1 LSVWRPVAIQPVA
14 PSQIGCRMRENGRPR
29 VSTVVSVHQTM
40 RRTRSSKSFAMSS
53 KLRASGN
60 VCSFAMGGASLLRRA
75 EERKGTRVARLA
87 SMRPPGCWPALLA
100 LFLAAPALAQP
111 DRGAF
116 PLEDRLQLI
125 VLPRSLIAID
135 GRTGGQREEALDLGE
150 QVLSQRADGRVGIAL
165 TDRRILAI
173 ATSSGS
179 FQEAR
184 FARGEA
190 LATEP
195 ELGDRVA
202 LFVTNRRL
210 IGFDGG
216 SGNLVET
223 RLGPREFVIGTAIAN
238 SVAIAATSRR
248 ALGLSPFRGGFFE
261 VRLGLDERR
270 TSLTASGDVATLATE
285 DRILTFRA
293 ASGSWEERTLGL
305 GH

>member
-1 LSVWRPVAIQPVA
+1 
-14 PSQIGCRMRENGRPR
+14 MR
-29 VSTVVSVHQTM
+29 S
-40 RRTRSSKSFAMSS
+40 
-53 KLRASGN
+53 
-60 VCSFAMGGASLLRRA
+60 
-75 EERKGTRVARLA
+75 
-87 SMRPPGCWPALLA
+87 PGCWPALLA
-100 LFLAAPALAQP
+100 LLLAAPAGAQL
-111 DRGAF
+111 GAF

-125 VLPRSLIAID
+125 VLPRSVIAID

-173 ATSSGS
+173 AAGSGA

-184 FARGEA
+184 FARGES

-202 LFVTNRRL
+202 LFVTNRRVV
-210 IGFDGG
+210 GFDGG

-270 TSLTASGDVATLATE
+270 TSLDASGDIATLSTE

-293 ASGSWEERTLGL
+293 ATGSWEERTLGL
-305 GH
+305 GY

>member
-1 LSVWRPVAIQPVA
+1 
-14 PSQIGCRMRENGRPR
+14 
-29 VSTVVSVHQTM
+29 M
-40 RRTRSSKSFAMSS
+40 RRTRSSKLFAISWKLLASVKGGSS
-53 KLRASGN
+53 VARGPR
-60 VCSFAMGGASLLRRA
+60 LRRGA
-75 EERKGTRVARLA
+75 AERKRPAVANFA
-87 SMRPPGCWPALLA
+87 GMRPSGCWPALLA
-100 LFLAAPALAQP
+100 LLLATPALAQP

-135 GRTGGQREEALDLGE
+135 GRTGGQREESLDLGE
-150 QVLSQRADGRVGIAL
+150 RVLTQRADGRVGIAL

-173 ATSSGS
+173 ATGSGS

-184 FARGEA
+184 FARGES
-190 LATEP
+190 LAAEP
-195 ELGDRVA
+195 ALGDRVA
-202 LFVTNRRL
+202 LFVTNRR
-210 IGFDGG
+210 IVGFDGG
-216 SGNLVET
+216 SGNLVEV

-270 TSLTASGDVATLATE
+270 TSLSATGDVATLATE

-305 GH
+305 GY